1 MTLKELLDFNPGTKR
16 GLLRYLKEN
25 GIKYKF
31 KDGGLRISSF
41 ILDDFGE
48 VELYYFVF
56 SSVVHSVSL
65 FIDRSRFPLDEIK
78 DKCYEFFG
86 APGVDNTNHETEEP
100 YICWRHKYL
109 STSESKDGRRF
120 YVIGSSF
127 DISNVK
133 KRRFNAFFDLPM
145 FLISMLGGLL
155 WGFLFFVFF
164 GLGIGHSLE
173 LFVLSMIGGVVFGL
187 LMFLALGLASVFEG
201 KPPKDKK
208 TKFKPRDVKLL
219 DGYVGENYPDSIG
232 SLAELGVYNSDRAK
246 HYIARVFVTEDSF
259 NVAYVKGKKLV
270 LNSTPYRSI
279 KGFYGST
286 EHMVIWVTKKD
297 GKFFYLRSIQKNLQQ
312 IIDAVRDKLGYNS
325 EKFAKMQT
333 IIYDCIVKF
342 DPASQISLGADPSI
356 FEESARSM
364 AESILLKDNIDLQ
377 SIIDEV
383 SHALYDYSY
392 DSFEE
397 LAHNIYER
405 LLEEKLI

>member
-1 MTLKELLDFNPGTKR
+1 M
-16 GLLRYLKEN
+16 
-25 GIKYKF
+25 
-31 KDGGLRISSF
+31 
-41 ILDDFGE
+41 
-48 VELYYFVF
+48 
-56 SSVVHSVSL
+56 
-65 FIDRSRFPLDEIK
+65 
-78 DKCYEFFG
+78 
-86 APGVDNTNHETEEP
+86 
-100 YICWRHKYL
+100 
-109 STSESKDGRRF
+109 
-120 YVIGSSF
+120 
-127 DISNVK
+127 
-133 KRRFNAFFDLPM
+133 
-145 FLISMLGGLL
+145 
-155 WGFLFFVFF
+155 
-164 GLGIGHSLE
+164 
-173 LFVLSMIGGVVFGL
+173 
-187 LMFLALGLASVFEG
+187 
-201 KPPKDKK
+201 
-208 TKFKPRDVKLL
+208 
-219 DGYVGENYPDSIG
+219 
-232 SLAELGVYNSDRAK
+232 
-246 HYIARVFVTEDSF
+246 
-259 NVAYVKGKKLV
+259 AYVKGKKLV